1 VLSYNHTPVMLDE
14 AIQALSVQAGG
25 RYIDCTLGSG
35 GHAIA
40 IMDNSSPGG
49 QLLGIDAD
57 LEAIKV
63 ARKRMAAYSNSILLI
78 NDNFVNLMSNCLRH
92 DFLPVNGI
100 LFDLGLSSPQLSI
113 GRGFSF
119 QSDAPLDMRFNTE
132 QEVTAADLV
141 NTLSEAKLTQLI
153 RNLGE
158 EIFSQRIARRIVET
172 RPIQTT
178 FELVRVIDQAVGHRR
193 RRLHPA
199 TRTFLALRIAVNHE
213 LENLKAA
220 LEQAIDLLGFEGRL
234 VVLSY
239 HSLED
244 RIVKQ
249 IMRRESQ
256 NCICPP
262 GTTRCVCHHKARL
275 RIVNKKIT
283 TPSPD
288 EVRQNPRSRSAK
300 LRAAERIIGQEEYS
314 QITDEERNCVEINGR
329 GWRRPSM
336 LRRLRTTFSASQC

>member
-1 VLSYNHTPVMLDE
+1 MLDE
-14 AIQALSVQAGG
+14 AIQALAVQAGG

-63 ARKRMAAYSNSILLI
+63 AQKRLAAYSNSILLI

-100 LFDLGLSSPQLSI
+100 LFDLGLSSPQLSV

-158 EIFSQRIARRIVET
+158 EILSQRIARRIVET

-178 FELVRVIDQAVGHRR
+178 FELVRAIDQAVGHRR
-193 RRLHPA
+193 RRIHPA

-249 IMRRESQ
+249 VMRRESQ

-262 GTTRCVCHHKARL
+262 GTIRCVCHHKARL
-275 RIVNKKIT
+275 RIVNKKII

-288 EVRQNPRSRSAK
+288 EVQQNPRSRSAK

-314 QITDEERNCVEINGR
+314 QITDKERNCVEINGR